1 MKHGGRAILALADG
15 RVFTGRGFGAEG
27 TTTGEVVFN
36 TSLSG
41 YQEILT
47 DPSYHHQIV
56 AMTYPEIGNTGVN
69 PEDAESARPWVR
81 GFVVKALSPL
91 ASCWR
96 SRQTLDAY
104 LREHGVIGLEGID
117 TRALTGHIRDQGAQM
132 AALSTEDADRTS
144 LIDRAR
150 RAGSMVGLDLA
161 KEVTTREAYAWTEGS
176 IRPLAGRGMPPA
188 PLRRARERRRVVA
201 FDFGIKRNILR
212 KLVDRNLDV
221 TVVPATATAAEV
233 LALDPDGVFL
243 SNGPGDPEPVTYAI
257 EAVRGLLGKKP
268 IFGICLGHQI
278 LGLALGGR
286 TFKLKFGHHGGN
298 QPVMEQSSRK
308 VEITAQNHGFAVDLE
323 SFRGR
328 DDLEITHENLNDHTV
343 EGFRHKSLPVYSVQS
358 HPEASPG
365 PHDPD
370 YLFDRFVELIESA
383 SPGGGQDAGTGA

>member
-1 MKHGGRAILALADG
+1 MTRGKRAILALADG
-15 RVFTGRGFGAEG
+15 RAFTGRGFGAEG

-56 AMTYPEIGNTGVN
+56 VMTYPEIGNTGVN
-69 PEDAESARPWVR
+69 PEDAESGRPWVR
-81 GFVVKALSPL
+81 GFVVKALSPV

-117 TRALTGHIRDQGAQM
+117 TRALTRHIRDHGAQM
-132 AALSTEDADRTS
+132 AALSTEDADRAS
-144 LIDRAR
+144 LVDRAR

-161 KEVTTREAYAWTEGS
+161 REVTTAEPYTWTEGS
-176 IRPLAGRGMPPA
+176 IRPLAGRGAPPA

-201 FDFGIKRNILR
+201 YDFGIKRNILR

-257 EAVRGLLGKKP
+257 EAVRALIGKKP

-286 TFKLKFGHHGGN
+286 TFKLKFDHHGGN

-323 SFRGR
+323 SLRGR

-343 EGFRHKSLPVYSVQS
+343 EGLRHKSLPVYSVQY

-370 YLFDRFVELIESA
+370 YLFDRFVEMIESA
-383 SPGGGQDAGTGA
+383 SPAGTSDAGAGA